1 MLAGHKP
8 LLTVDADGAFSPLQ
22 QVPTLVA
29 EPVGVEVPCFQA
41 CAQNIVITRR
51 TSKITILDAIHLI

>member
-1 MLAGHKP
+1 
-8 LLTVDADGAFSPLQ
+8 
-22 QVPTLVA
+22 
-29 EPVGVEVPCFQA
+29 VPCFQA